1 MILAQLAK
9 RLLPTP
15 EIHGSNPPNNIQK
28 FPMCLS
34 VNCNN
39 EKSKIKETMIELP
52 QILICEDLFGYLLA
66 KENQNLRYLWKDK
79 SDVIASHQIIK
90 CN

>member
-1 MILAQLAK
+1 
-9 RLLPTP
+9 
-15 EIHGSNPPNNIQK
+15 
-28 FPMCLS
+28 MCLS

-39 EKSKIKETMIELP
+39 EKTKIKETMIELP

-66 KENQNLRYLWKDK
+66 KENQNLRYLWMDK
-79 SDVIASHQIIK
+79 SEAFASHQIII